1 MRSHRLLAIAL
12 LSAAAGALPVTAR
25 AETTPA
31 DPVAAGAAVFK
42 EHCSRCHD
50 DNATRQ
56 SYGPSLVGVI
66 GRKAATQEGF
76 AYSDALKASGLVW
89 TEEAV
94 RAWMANN
101 TGLLP
106 GTRMRHVGITDA
118 HEQDN
123 LLTYLKTL
131 KK

>member
-1 MRSHRLLAIAL
+1 MRSHRIIPLAL
-12 LSAAAGALPVTAR
+12 LCATIVLPWTPARAQSPPVAPVT
-25 AETTPA
+25 
-31 DPVAAGAAVFK
+31 AGAAVFK

-56 SYGPSLVGVI
+56 SYGPSLAGII

-76 AYSDALKASGLVW
+76 AYSDALKSSGLVW

-94 RAWMANN
+94 RAWIANN

-106 GTRMRHVGITDA
+106 GTRMRHVGITDPG
-118 HEQDN
+118 EQDT
-123 LLTYLKTL
+123 LLAYLKSLT
-131 KK
+131 K